1 MVESKPFDQPNSNL
15 TLASLSDPLEQDCG
29 TFVDDTA
36 SIASIES
43 DDRYTYIL
51 APNSDDAC
59 KVTDDTSELIDDAG
73 ELTDYASKQTDHVHK
88 LIQAE
93 EDNSYLTPVELHD
106 RYDDVSDEEQ
116 IYMTKPFALPVKQKF
131 NYELDCK
138 SMEGGKHWL
147 IGSTIGSV
155 GVYHKAMS
163 PRECLLPLTHLEAK
177 AWCAALRQ
185 WAPWFRMVDATVT
198 CHTTM
203 YPSACRLLH
212 EICSNVE
219 GTALIGI
226 QSNVL
231 TLKFSSKLQSLTHHP
246 FDPGI

>member
-1 MVESKPFDQPNSNL
+1 M
-15 TLASLSDPLEQDCG
+15 
-29 TFVDDTA
+29 
-36 SIASIES
+36 ES
-43 DDRYTYIL
+43 DEHYTDIL

-73 ELTDYASKQTDHVHK
+73 ELTNYASRQTDQVHK
-88 LIQAE
+88 LIQTGD
-93 EDNSYLTPVELHD
+93 DNSYLMQVELYD

-116 IYMTKPFALPVKQKF
+116 IYMTKPFALPVKQEF
-131 NYELDCK
+131 NYELVCK
-138 SMEGGKHWL
+138 SMEGGKRWL
-147 IGSTIGSV
+147 VGPTVESV

-163 PRECLLPLTHLEAK
+163 PRECLLPSAHLEAK

-185 WAPWFRMVDATVT
+185 WAPWFRMVNATVT

-212 EICSNVE
+212 DICSNVE
-219 GTALIGI
+219 GTGFIGI

-231 TLKFSSKLQSLTHHP
+231 TLKFSSELQSLTHHP